1 MAPST
6 HPQRIPCLKTLRWD
20 SQALCE
26 RVRDESC
33 FLTCGERRCWNLSSQ
48 LLLYCDILHSNFPY
62 FTESDA
68 SLISTELRS
77 QFRHLL
83 PQYVV
88 EICTLCCVI
97 LFTVS
102 DCIGNGITCGSRVL
116 DALLWGDLLSKLV
129 QTLNK
134 ESTHW
139 NCSVYVCVWMNMRNY
154 SVLLCHKMEKVRKE
168 SFWSGRRPE
177 NNVLK

>member
-77 QFRHLL
+77 QFWHLL

-102 DCIGNGITCGSRVL
+102 NCNGNGITCESRVEVTCEVTCSPNWSKHWTKR
-116 DALLWGDLLSKLV
+116 ARIETAACMCVFEWIWETTVCFCVTQNGKSEKRKLLIWEETGK
-129 QTLNK
+129 
-134 ESTHW
+134 
-139 NCSVYVCVWMNMRNY
+139 
-154 SVLLCHKMEKVRKE
+154 
-168 SFWSGRRPE
+168 
-177 NNVLK
+177 